1 MALEVLKDVKE
12 IGGFEVGDSTDW
24 QTSGDY
30 SWANKKIIVNR
41 DANTIAFV
49 LQKGPIKEVGVNGCQ
64 IETMISASLLLI
76 ERHNCLYPC
85 YENVTTM
92 DALKDA
98 LAAQAMR
105 TSKREA
111 RGVEGE
117 SKV

>member
-12 IGGFEVGDSTDW
+12 IGGFEVGDATDW
-24 QTSGDY
+24 VARGDY
-30 SWANKKIIVNR
+30 SWSTKKVCVNR
-41 DANTIAFV
+41 NTNAITFV
-49 LQKGPIKEVGVNGCQ
+49 LQDGPIKEVGVNGCQ

-76 ERHNCLYPC
+76 ERHNSLYPC
-85 YENVTTM
+85 YENVKTM
-92 DALKDA
+92 DALRDA